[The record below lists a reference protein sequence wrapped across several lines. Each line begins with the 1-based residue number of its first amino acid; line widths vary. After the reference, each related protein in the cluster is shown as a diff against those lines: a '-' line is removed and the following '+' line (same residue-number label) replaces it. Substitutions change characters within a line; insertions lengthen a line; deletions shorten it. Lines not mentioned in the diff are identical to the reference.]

1 MPNRMPERMSDRMSE
16 YMPERMSDRIYIYYI
31 YTLYIYY
38 NAIYPCIYSSKWY
51 VINYVRNYVRIVSG
65 WGSLEE
71 SVFFGGVQV
80 AVLLL
85 PKTVALLL
93 PVAKVILQALEAQ
106 AAPTLDSGRHW
117 TNLCVCAS
125 EHRVYQ
131 QNWMATLVGKMII
144 IQWF

>member
-1 MPNRMPERMSDRMSE
+1 MPNRMPERMSE

-31 YTLYIYY
+31 YNIYIYY

-51 VINYVRNYVRIVSG
+51 VINYVRIVSG

-117 TNLCVCAS
+117 TNLCVC
-125 EHRVYQ
+125 VC
-131 QNWMATLVGKMII
+131 V
-144 IQWF
+144 